1 MKVDSVVV
9 GAGISGISLARR
21 LAEENGE
28 RVLLVERKNHIGG
41 GCYDYRNADGILIH
55 KYGPHIFRTSDEKV
69 YKFLSQYTE
78 WEEYQHRVLT
88 YSGGAFYPMP
98 INLDTVNELLGTSY
112 SAENINDYFT
122 AVRTSPKE
130 VVNVKDAV
138 ESQVGPLFYDM
149 FFKNY
154 TEKQWGISPE
164 KLPKEIIARI
174 PIRANRDNRYFT
186 DKYQFMPRNGYT
198 KMFSRMLE
206 HPNIFVMLNTDYSKI
221 TGEITGNR
229 IFYSGT
235 IDEYYDYILG
245 PLPYRCVSFALEK
258 YDLEYYQKAAV
269 VNYPNDYSFTRITE
283 FKHFYRMERKERTT
297 IMKEYSDSFGE
308 PAYPI
313 PLEKNKLLYKEYER
327 LNDENITF
335 IGRLG
340 KYRYLSMDQAVR
352 EILDLEI

>member
-1 MKVDSVVV
+1 MRVDSIVV

-21 LAEENGE
+21 LAEEKGE
-28 RVLLVERKNHIGG
+28 KILLVERKNHIGG
-41 GCYDYRNADGILIH
+41 GCYDYRDEDGILIH

-69 YKFLSQYTE
+69 YAFLSKYTE

-98 INLDTVNELLGTSY
+98 INLDTVNELLGTNY
-112 SAENINDYFT
+112 SSENVKDYFN
-122 AVRTSPKE
+122 AVRTSPEKI
-130 VVNVKDAV
+130 VNVKDAV
-138 ESQVGPLFYDM
+138 ESQVGAFFYDM

-164 KLPKEIIARI
+164 KLPKEVIARI
-174 PIRANRDNRYFT
+174 PIRTNRDNRYFT
-186 DKYQFMPRNGYT
+186 NKYQFMPRNGYT
-198 KMFSRMLE
+198 EMLGRMLD
-206 HPNIFVMLNTDYSKI
+206 HPNIFVMLNTDYRMI
-221 TGEITGNR
+221 AGEITSNR

-235 IDEYYDYILG
+235 IDEYYGYKLG
-245 PLPYRCVSFALEK
+245 HLPYRCVSFALEK

-283 FKHFYRMERKERTT
+283 FKHFYRTGKKGHTT
-297 IMKEYSDSFGE
+297 IMKEYSDSIGE
-308 PAYPI
+308 PSYPI
-313 PLEKNKLLYKEYER
+313 PLEQNKLLYRKYENMKE
-327 LNDENITF
+327 ENISF

-340 KYRYLSMDQAVR
+340 KYRYLSMDQAVK

>member
-1 MKVDSVVV
+1 MQEYQEFHWQGDWQKRTVKGFFLLNVKI
-9 GAGISGISLARR
+9 IS
-21 LAEENGE
+21 
-28 RVLLVERKNHIGG
+28 G

-154 TEKQWGISPE
+154 TRSEEHTSELQSP
-164 KLPKEIIARI
+164 A
-174 PIRANRDNRYFT
+174 
-186 DKYQFMPRNGYT
+186 
-198 KMFSRMLE
+198 
-206 HPNIFVMLNTDYSKI
+206 
-221 TGEITGNR
+221 
-229 IFYSGT
+229 
-235 IDEYYDYILG
+235 
-245 PLPYRCVSFALEK
+245 
-258 YDLEYYQKAAV
+258 
-269 VNYPNDYSFTRITE
+269 
-283 FKHFYRMERKERTT
+283 
-297 IMKEYSDSFGE
+297 
-308 PAYPI
+308 
-313 PLEKNKLLYKEYER
+313 
-327 LNDENITF
+327 
-335 IGRLG
+335 
-340 KYRYLSMDQAVR
+340 
-352 EILDLEI
+352 